1 MALLKRA
8 DRLDGIPI
16 APDILEAIVDRL
28 RLVEIAPL
36 RRYEQTAPP
45 KVAEILRSLRSTGVL
60 INPVVVD
67 PKLGLLVDG
76 HHRVQAF
83 RILGIPLIP
92 AFTVDYL
99 ATDLVVK
106 GWNHTADPQPDDL
119 NRSLEELGGPDEGPS
134 EMIVA
139 DSHRRTLWSSGFP
152 NSLDSAKSQDRW
164 IHRVEEQ
171 GYPVELQAEAD
182 PLQLSLV
189 HSYIR
194 PVVSKQDVLDMV
206 ERGTLFPR
214 EINRHVVQDRPLNLR
229 IPLETTGDARR
240 FSRHLDQACHTAPPL
255 AVKPGS
261 EQQGRLYDERVT
273 FFHADR
279 ANP

>member
-1 MALLKRA
+1 MPLLKRA
-8 DRLDGIPI
+8 RHLGGIPI
-16 APDILEAIVDRL
+16 APDILEAIVDRV
-28 RLVEIAPL
+28 RLVDIASL
-36 RRYEQTAPP
+36 RRYERTDPP
-45 KVAEILRSLRSTGVL
+45 KVAEILRSLRSTGTL

-67 PKLGLLVDG
+67 PDRKLLIDG

-99 ATDLVVK
+99 ASDLAVK
-106 GWNHTADPQPDDL
+106 GWNHTADPRPDDL
-119 NRSLEELGGPDEGPS
+119 EQSLEELGGPNEGPS

-152 NSLDSAKSQDRW
+152 TSLDSAESQDRW
-164 IHRVEEQ
+164 IHSLEER
-171 GYPVELQAEAD
+171 GYPFELCTDVD

-189 HSYIR
+189 HSYIK
-194 PVVSKQDVLDMV
+194 PVVDKQDVLDMV
-206 ERGTLFPR
+206 ERGELFPR

-229 IPLETTGDARR
+229 IPLDTIDDAER
-240 FSRHLDQACHTAPPL
+240 FSKYLDQACQEAPPL

-279 ANP
+279 TGP